1 MFEQND
7 NKRLEVVDVHKDFG
21 GGGLG
26 VRRNTV
32 TALDGVSLS
41 VGRGKTVA
49 IVGES
54 GSGKTTLGRVI
65 AGLLT
70 PDSGEVRLADGQH
83 PSRRSQRRARRRF
96 VQMVFQNP
104 LRSFSP
110 TLSVGSTLR
119 DALRLAPRTGKSDG
133 STTIR
138 ELFSQVGID
147 PAFISRRPG
156 EMSGGQLQRVG
167 IVRALVP
174 EPSVIVLDEPTSALD
189 VSLHGQIVNLLVDI
203 QRRSGVSYVLI
214 SHDLRVARAMADEI
228 VVMYLGQVV
237 ERGLTSDVL
246 DNPRHPYTR
255 AMLDAAPQGTQGI
268 AREKLMLRG
277 EVSRPLPDDFGC
289 KLRARCPLA
298 VDRCANPQEMVLLGS
313 GHEAR
318 CWRTGEI
325 NANHPVNQVTKG
337 KE

>member
-1 MFEQND
+1 MFEQNESD
-7 NKRLEVVDVHKDFG
+7 RLEVVDVRKAFG

-26 VRRNTV
+26 ARRNAV

-41 VGRGKTVA
+41 VGRSKTVA

-65 AGLLT
+65 AGLLS
-70 PDSGEVRLADGQH
+70 PDSGEVRFADGEH
-83 PSRRSQRRARRRF
+83 ASRRSRSRAKRRF

-119 DALRLAPRTGKSDG
+119 DALRLAPRAERSDG
-133 STTIR
+133 TATIKQ
-138 ELFSQVGID
+138 LFTQVGID
-147 PAFISRRPG
+147 PAFISRRPA

-203 QRRSGVSYVLI
+203 QQRSGVSYVLI

-228 VVMYLGQVV
+228 IVMYLGQVV
-237 ERGLTSDVL
+237 ERGVTSDVL

-255 AMLDAAPQGTQGI
+255 AMLDAAPQSTQSVG
-268 AREKLMLRG
+268 REKLMLRG
-277 EVSRPLPDDFGC
+277 EVSRPGPNDIGC

-298 VDRCANPQEMVLLGS
+298 VDRCANPQEMVQIES

-318 CWRTGEI
+318 CWRTGEESPEQ
-325 NANHPVNQVTKG
+325 PVKQVTKG